1 MEGLNLFL
9 MLFLVVG
16 FAAGAGA
23 VWLVLQGRTNSAY
36 ARARAELEA
45 SFHDVVESLR
55 GKEEQLQALQ
65 SVIDQGVTAMDTLKA
80 EAVVAADRQAAAE
93 NEKAALASRIE
104 ERDQRLAALE
114 AELSDAKAA
123 SAAQAEPAAPPAAQ
137 AEPAAPPPPL
147 PPSGVPVLDEKILQ
161 VLARPIEEHLADI
174 RVRLE
179 QLSAAPRPEPA
190 MNEEALRS
198 LARPIEEKIAE
209 LSERVEAFGAA
220 RPEAVVPGD
229 MIEGLAR
236 PLGEQIAGMRQRME
250 ELGSAARPEPG
261 VDAETV
267 RNLARPI
274 EEQLS
279 GMQRRLEQMEANHL
293 QSAAVAAGLHARNAE
308 LQERLNTLTRGM
320 CELRGALARSLD
332 LCSLAVATAETAG
345 EQAAEAE
352 APAPAEEPAADQA
365 VIEESEAKESVEEP
379 AVEEIAVEEP
389 AAAQEQASLNGD
401 SLPVPE
407 TVDDAEALALQTV
420 PENDPAVCNVPAL
433 VD

>member
-1 MEGLNLFL
+1 MEGLHLFL

-36 ARARAELEA
+36 ARARAEMESSHAEVIEA
-45 SFHDVVESLR
+45 LR
-55 GKEEQLQALQ
+55 GKEEQVQALQ
-65 SVIDQGVTAMDTLKA
+65 SAIDQGVTAMDALKA
-80 EAVVAADRQAAAE
+80 EAVVAADRQTAAE
-93 NEKAALASRIE
+93 TEKTALAARLE
-104 ERDQRLAALE
+104 ERDQRLVALE
-114 AELSDAKAA
+114 SELSV
-123 SAAQAEPAAPPAAQ
+123 AQAAPPVQ
-137 AEPAAPPPPL
+137 AEAAAPPPPL
-147 PPSGVPVLDEKILQ
+147 PPSAAPALDEKILQ

-190 MNEEALRS
+190 LNEEALRS

-220 RPEAVVPGD
+220 RPEAVAPGE

-236 PLGEQIAGMRQRME
+236 PIGEQLAGMRQRME

-261 VDAETV
+261 VDAETL
-267 RNLARPI
+267 RNVARPI
-274 EEQLS
+274 EDQLS

-308 LQERLNTLTRGM
+308 LQQRLNSLTRGM

-332 LCSLAVATAETAG
+332 LCSLAVATAETAT
-345 EQAAEAE
+345 EPASEPE
-352 APAPAEEPAADQA
+352 APAPAEEPVVDQA
-365 VIEESEAKESVEEP
+365 VIEESTVEESVEESVEEP
-379 AVEEIAVEEP
+379 AVEEP
-389 AAAQEQASLNGD
+389 AAEELAAEEIAAPPEPEPLVAEAE
-401 SLPVPE
+401 PVPE
-407 TVDDAEALALQTV
+407 MVDEAEAQAPQTV
-420 PENDPAVCNVPAL
+420 SENDPTVCNVPAL